1 MKDLNLINKK
11 PLIEISKILHIIL
24 ILVFFSLLI
33 STSFLDSA
41 DVFYTFTIFINLY
54 LIYIYKNNQGF
65 LLFYIFCLF
74 YTLSLI
80 PYYFFNIDVSAWKDF
95 NEKKYYDLVLK
106 IYGIFLISP
115 LFFRKKSFPKFT
127 NSLTIPKNSNIVGFI
142 TTCIICLIIIIF
154 GQSGSNIFESGGYG
168 NSINDSAKST
178 IYEYFI
184 VFFLLAY
191 YYSNQN
197 KPHFII
203 LLSLSF
209 AYIIKSL
216 LYGGRI
222 EVVQLLLLCY
232 FILVIDHKL
241 IIKPSKIIFVCLI
254 FYYFNQIFSSIR
266 SNPIPLL
273 QGDYISYLNPF
284 ESYSNSGNVYV
295 SNEGDVFQS
304 SVRLIGLIENG
315 LLDVFTRIKAFI
327 GLFLS
332 IIVPSSWLPEE
343 ASLITYKKDIYNSG
357 GGGLIAVYF
366 YAFLGWLGPFI
377 ISAYIFWIYRLTS
390 IYKNIYLKLYALMI
404 FSTFPRWFAYN
415 PIILFKLCLWVIP
428 IVFVSN
434 LVFNTFKVIIK
445 KTEFI

>member
-1 MKDLNLINKK
+1 MNLNINN
-11 PLIEISKILHIIL
+11 LSIVISKILRVFL
-24 ILVFFSLLI
+24 IVVFFFLFV
-33 STSFLDSA
+33 STWFLDSTNT
-41 DVFYTFTIFINLY
+41 FYTFIIFINLY
-54 LIYIYKNNQGF
+54 LVYVFKNNQGF
-65 LLFYIFCLF
+65 LLLYIFCLF

-80 PYYFFNIDVSAWKDF
+80 PYYCFNIDISAWKDF
-95 NEKKYYDLVLK
+95 NEKKYYNIVLK

-115 LFFRKKSFPKFT
+115 LFFIKKRTFKFV
-127 NSLTIPKNSNIVGFI
+127 NCLAIPRNPNIIGFF
-142 TTCIICLIIIIF
+142 TTCIVCLIIIVL

-168 NSINDSAKST
+168 NSINESSKST

-184 VFFLLAY
+184 IFFLLAY
-191 YYSNQN
+191 YYSNQKRN
-197 KPHFII
+197 QLII
-203 LLSLSF
+203 LSGLLF
-209 AYIIKSL
+209 TYVIKSL
-216 LYGGRI
+216 LFGGRI
-222 EVVQLLLLCY
+222 EVIQLLLLCY
-232 FILVIDHKL
+232 FILIVNHKL
-241 IIKPSKIIFVCLI
+241 VIKPSRIIIGCLI
-254 FYYFNQIFSSIR
+254 FYYLNQIFSSIR

-284 ESYSNSGNVYV
+284 ESYADSSINYIS

-315 LLDVFTRIKAFI
+315 LLDTITRIKALMGF
-327 GLFLS
+327 FLS
-332 IIVPSSWLPEE
+332 IVVPSSWLPEE

-377 ISAYIFWIYRLTS
+377 ISAYLFWIYRLTA
-390 IYKNIYLKLYALMI
+390 IYKNIYLKFYTLMV

-434 LVFNTFKVIIK
+434 MVFNTLKMIIK
-445 KTEFI
+445 KTEFK

>member
-1 MKDLNLINKK
+1 MNISDKNTNIA
-11 PLIEISKILHIIL
+11 ISKILQIFL
-24 ILVFFSLLI
+24 IVVFFSLLL
-33 STSFLDSA
+33 STSFLDSV
-41 DVFYTFTIFINLY
+41 DVLYTFTIFINLY
-54 LIYIYKNNQGF
+54 LIYIFKNNQGF
-65 LLFYIFCLF
+65 LLLYIFCLF

-80 PYYFFNIDVSAWKDF
+80 PFYFFNIDVSVWKDF
-95 NEKKYYDLVLK
+95 NEKKYYDIVLK

-115 LFFRKKSFPKFT
+115 LFFIKKSFPNFI
-127 NSLTIPKNSNIVGFI
+127 NSLIIPKNPNIVGFF
-142 TTCIICLIIIIF
+142 TTCIVCLIIIIF

-168 NSINDSAKST
+168 YSINESAKST

-184 VFFLLAY
+184 VFFLIAY
-191 YYSNQN
+191 YYSNQKRN
-197 KPHFII
+197 HLIVLF
-203 LLSLSF
+203 SLSF
-209 AYIIKSL
+209 TYIIKSL
-216 LYGGRI
+216 LFGGRI

-241 IIKPSKIIFVCLI
+241 IIKPSKIIIVCLI

-273 QGDYISYLNPF
+273 QGDYISYLNPY
-284 ESYSNSGNVYV
+284 ESYTNSSIVYV

-315 LLDVFTRIKAFI
+315 LLDAITRIKAFI
-327 GLFLS
+327 GFFLS

-377 ISAYIFWIYRLTS
+377 ISAYLFWIYRLTAFN
-390 IYKNIYLKLYALMI
+390 KNIYLKFYVLMV

-415 PIILFKLCLWVIP
+415 PIILFKMCLWVIP
-428 IVFVSN
+428 IVFISN
-434 LVFNTFKVIIK
+434 LVFNKLKIVVK
-445 KTEFI
+445 KTQFN